1 MPELSRFFGI
11 IIRMYFRIVAP
22 YTLELKFDDGVQRVV
37 NFESVLFG
45 EMFSP
50 LRDVALFNSV
60 KLDPEVHTIVWQNG
74 ADFDP
79 AILHNWEEHREELS
93 RRAQGWEAIER

>member
-1 MPELSRFFGI
+1 MKHEIYRVTSLN
-11 IIRMYFRIVAP
+11 IVAP
-22 YTLELKFDDGVQRVV
+22 YMLELKFDDGTQKVI

-60 KLDPEVHTIVWQNG
+60 KIDPEVHTIVWQNG

-79 AILHNWEEHREELS
+79 AILHNWEEYREELS
-93 RRAQGWEAIER
+93 RRAQEWEAIER